1 VTKHAHVKGQSICE
15 TTFFVESAVDT
26 TRSAY
31 FDTECPKC
39 LRQALKASE
48 ARTHVL
54 ADLLSKAEIAHS
66 TQRCRV
72 NNTACINPSYCD
84 ARDACCAGDP
94 DCKPE
99 GIP

>member
-1 VTKHAHVKGQSICE
+1 VTKHANVKGQSICE

-26 TRSAY
+26 TRAAF

-39 LRQALKASE
+39 LRQALRAAE

-54 ADLLSKAEIAHS
+54 RELLSKAEAVHGS
-66 TQRCRV
+66 QRCRIY
-72 NNTACINPSYCD
+72 NTVCINPTYCD

-99 GIP
+99 GPP